1 MKYLITGH
9 TGFKGSWLVLLLQTL
24 GHSVHGLSLPPEKE
38 SLYNILD
45 LKAAMNSETFSDIR
59 NFGTTKKYF
68 EDVNPE
74 VVIHLAAQALVNES
88 YLNPI
93 ETIDTNTV
101 GTFNVLKAAENLKNL
116 KCVLIVTTDKVYRID
131 GRTTPYFE
139 TDSLGYTDPYGTS
152 KAAADLIAQSWIHKD
167 KHYAVGIARAGNVIG
182 GGDFGKFR
190 LIPDIYRS
198 LKTKI
203 PVEIR
208 HPESIRPWQFVLDCL
223 NGYLKFVNFM
233 IESKSSDILNF
244 GPDERDFKNVDEVI
258 QNFSKY
264 FRELKWLNSSENRFK
279 ETSILK
285 LDSSKARN
293 LLSWKNK
300 YGLQKNIENTANWF
314 SAYMQNQ
321 TMKKYSQEII
331 NDFI

>member
-9 TGFKGSWLVLLLQTL
+9 TGFKGSWLVLLLHTL

-45 LKAAMNSETFSDIR
+45 LKAAMNSETLSDIR
-59 NFGTTKKYF
+59 NFDTTKKYF

-74 VVIHLAAQALVNES
+74 VIIHLAAQALVSES

-116 KCVLIVTTDKVYRID
+116 KCVLNVTTDKVYRID

-264 FRELKWLNSSENRFK
+264 FREIGR
-279 ETSILK
+279 
-285 LDSSKARN
+285 AHV
-293 LLSWKNK
+293 
-300 YGLQKNIENTANWF
+300 
-314 SAYMQNQ
+314 
-321 TMKKYSQEII
+321 
-331 NDFI
+331 